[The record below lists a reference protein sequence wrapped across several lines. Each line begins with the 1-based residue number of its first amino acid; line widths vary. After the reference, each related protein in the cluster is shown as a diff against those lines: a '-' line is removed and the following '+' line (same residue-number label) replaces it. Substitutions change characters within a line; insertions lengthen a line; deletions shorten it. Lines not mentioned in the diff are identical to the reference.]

1 MDTKGLRLYHFTD
14 IKGMYGIL
22 KSGVISKSDADNLC
36 ERVCLTSNEDM
47 CNNPCCKRVFS
58 KEMIYRIEFNDK
70 IKTDFEVKKM
80 MYGERPMTE
89 NGLMGGMF
97 LGSDKEFEQ
106 EYYIEES
113 IKDIDKYIKEIYDY
127 SLEEYVSKED
137 VLTELEEILE
147 G

>member
-22 KSGVISKSDADNLC
+22 KSGVISKSDADSIC

-47 CNNPCCKRVFS
+47 CNNPCCKRIFS
-58 KEMIYRIEFNDK
+58 KE
-70 IKTDFEVKKM
+70 M

-89 NGLMGGMF
+89 NGLMGGLF

>member
-1 MDTKGLRLYHFTD
+1 
-14 IKGMYGIL
+14 
-22 KSGVISKSDADNLC
+22 
-36 ERVCLTSNEDM
+36 
-47 CNNPCCKRVFS
+47 
-58 KEMIYRIEFNDK
+58 
-70 IKTDFEVKKM
+70 
-80 MYGERPMTE
+80 MTE
-89 NGLMGGMF
+89 NGLMGGLF